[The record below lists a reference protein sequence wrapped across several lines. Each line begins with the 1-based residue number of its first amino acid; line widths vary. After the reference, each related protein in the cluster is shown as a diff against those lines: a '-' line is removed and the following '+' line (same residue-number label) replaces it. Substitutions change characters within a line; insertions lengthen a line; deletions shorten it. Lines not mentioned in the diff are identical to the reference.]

1 MDKFEFLN
9 LHKKQLTQLLA
20 MIMSDGGISKGYNWY
35 EIYFVQRY
43 PEPCYCFK
51 KLVKSLFKINVDV
64 EQRKDG
70 MFRVRIKNR
79 EIFDFIRSLIKGIK
93 KDERIIPNF
102 IMNEK
107 ELGKEFLRVMFGCE
121 GSASYDRKR
130 KCVKIEIACKSKRL
144 KLQLQKML
152 RKYNISSRVYESS
165 LQIRKKEFSY

>member
-1 MDKFEFLN
+1 
-9 LHKKQLTQLLA
+9 

-107 ELGKEFLRVMFGCE
+107 ELGKEFLRVMIGCE
-121 GSASYDRKR
+121 GSASYDRK
-130 KCVKIEIACKSKRL
+130 KMCKD
-144 KLQLQKML
+144 
-152 RKYNISSRVYESS
+152 
-165 LQIRKKEFSY
+165 